1 MQIMASDHQIIEM
14 IEGIARAQGAPKVY
28 PMYLGFQIQQALR
41 ACDAD
46 LPADDRIIASVGE
59 LHGIGDCCYAIPVT
73 DHNGT
78 RYRITVEVEK

>member
-1 MQIMASDHQIIEM
+1 MSDHPIIEM
-14 IEGIARAQGAPKVY
+14 LDGIARAQAAPKVY

-41 ACDAD
+41 ACDTD
-46 LPADDRIIASVGE
+46 LSANDRIIASVGE
-59 LHGIGDCCYAIPVT
+59 VQGVGDCRYAIPVT

>member
-1 MQIMASDHQIIEM
+1 MTDHPIIEM
-14 IEGIARAQGAPKVY
+14 LDGIVRAQTAPKVY

-46 LPADDRIIASVGE
+46 QPVDDRIIASVGE
-59 LHGIGDCCYAIPVT
+59 VQGVGDCRYTIPVT